1 MSLLLDMKDSK
12 IPGKYT
18 CTRAG
23 LKARLDQLYEKYN
36 HREFV
41 HPDPLE
47 FLYRY
52 DDMRDREIVGLIA
65 SSLAYGRVMQILKS
79 VDRVLEKM
87 EPSPHRFL
95 LEKGPDLLKD
105 SFNGFKHR
113 FTTGS
118 EIAGLL
124 SAAGKMIKD
133 SGSLNAAFLDGY
145 NSDDDNTGTASLN
158 FCENFSIL
166 SKNSC
171 CSLIPSHMGG
181 SAFKRLNLFLRWMIR
196 SDSVDPGGWEGIPAS
211 KLIIPLDTHMHRISI
226 LLGLTERKQA
236 DIKTAIEITESFK
249 IIEKN
254 DPIRYDF
261 ALTRIGINKLPEEL

>member
-1 MSLLLDMKDSK
+1 MKDSGM
-12 IPGKYT
+12 PRKYNYT
-18 CTRAG
+18 STG
-23 LKARLDQLYEKYN
+23 LKTRLDELYKKYN

-52 DDMRDREIVGLIA
+52 DDMKNREIAGLIA
-65 SSLAYGRVMQILKS
+65 SSLAYGRVAQILKS
-79 VDRVLEKM
+79 VNIVLKKM
-87 EPSPHRFL
+87 LPSPHRFL
-95 LEKGPDLLKD
+95 IETGPDQLKE

-118 EIAGLL
+118 EITGLL
-124 SAAGKMIKD
+124 SAAGKMIRD
-133 SGSLNAAFLDGY
+133 FGSLNNAFLDGY
-145 NSDDDNTGTASLN
+145 NSGDDNDISASLK
-158 FCENFSIL
+158 FCKNFSIL
-166 SKNSC
+166 SRNSC
-171 CSLIPSHMGG
+171 CSLIPSHTGG

-196 SDSVDPGGWEGIPAS
+196 NDDVDPGGWKGIPTS
-211 KLIIPLDTHMHRISI
+211 KLMIPLDTHMHRVSI
-226 LLGLTERKQA
+226 VLGLTERKQA

-249 IIEKN
+249 KIEKN

>member
-1 MSLLLDMKDSK
+1 MLDIEDSK
-12 IPGKYT
+12 IPGKYCRT
-18 CTRAG
+18 GAG
-23 LKARLDQLYEKYN
+23 LKTRLDGLYDKYN

-52 DDMRDREIVGLIA
+52 DDMKDREIAGLIA
-65 SSLAYGRVMQILKS
+65 SSLAYGRVAQILKS
-79 VDRVLEKM
+79 VNLILGKM
-87 EPSPHRFL
+87 SPSPYRFL
-95 LEKGPDLLKD
+95 LETGPDQLKD
-105 SFNGFKHR
+105 CFNGFKHR

-124 SAAGKMIKD
+124 SAASKMIRD
-133 SGSLNAAFLDGY
+133 FGSLNSAFLDGY
-145 NSDDDNTGTASLN
+145 DSGDENTGVASLN

-171 CSLIPSHMGG
+171 CSLIPSHTGG

-196 SDSVDPGGWEGIPAS
+196 SDSVDPGGWEGISPS

>member
-1 MSLLLDMKDSK
+1 MEDRK
-12 IPGKYT
+12 INGKNTY
-18 CTRAG
+18 RG
-23 LKARLDQLYEKYN
+23 VRLKTRLDELYEKYN

-52 DDMRDREIVGLIA
+52 GDLRDREIAGLVS
-65 SSLAYGRVMQILKS
+65 SSLAYGRVAQILKS
-79 VDRVLEKM
+79 VDIVLEKM
-87 EPSPHRFL
+87 KPSPYRFL
-95 LEKGPDLLKD
+95 LGTGTGHLEAC
-105 SFNGFKHR
+105 FEGFKHR

-124 SAAGKMIKD
+124 TAAGKMIRD
-133 SGSLNAAFLDGY
+133 FGSLNSAFLENY
-145 NSDDDNTGTASLN
+145 NSGDDNIIPASLG
-158 FCENFSIL
+158 FCENFSIF

-171 CSLIPSHMGG
+171 CSLIPSHKGG

-196 SDSVDPGGWEGIPAS
+196 DDNVDPGGWKGIPAS
-211 KLIIPLDTHMHRISI
+211 KLIVPLDTHMHRIS
-226 LLGLTERKQA
+226 LRLGLTERKQA
-236 DIKTAIEITESFK
+236 DIKTAVEITESFK

-261 ALTRIGINKLPEEL
+261 ALTRIGINNLPEEL